1 MKKLLNILFL
11 IFLMAAVIIL
21 PAFTD
26 LEHHRNVYREFTVE
40 VLNQTDKSLITTS
53 EIHELVRKNFG
64 EIKGSP
70 VSIIDIDKMEKLVD
84 SNPYVSACEVYK
96 TMDCELILKA
106 RVREP
111 LVRIANQQ
119 GEQFYLDLNGCAM
132 PLSPAHPSH
141 VTLAGGNIPERLM
154 SIDKSEKP
162 LDKFDRSSVLHQI
175 YPVAYAISRDEFLE
189 SFIDQIYIHENGEI
203 ELVPRVGSQVIL
215 FGSGEDAAEK
225 LENLKVF
232 YRKVMRNID
241 WNTYKTI
248 NLKYKNQVVCIKNP
262 TL

>member
-84 SNPYVSACEVYK
+84 GNPYVSACEVYK
-96 TMDCELILKA
+96 TMDCELIMKA

-111 LVRIANQQ
+111 LVRIANRQ

-132 PLSPAHPSH
+132 PLNPAHPSH
-141 VTLAGGNIPERLM
+141 VTLAGGNISERLM

-203 ELVPRVGSQVIL
+203 ELVPRVGSQIIL
-215 FGSGEDAAEK
+215 LGNGEDAAEK